1 MKTIFTLLLFVASFA
16 VEAQQPAPPA
26 AFPVAFSMSGDT
38 LTVDSMRFVRF
49 KPRNQRSMRMNI
61 CGTAFCITDQSGNTK
76 PYTLLKL
83 KVSMNINGVFVDGV
97 TAGAQVDQ
105 RAMALLQG
113 VKRGAECYF
122 EAFQVTDANG
132 KMINNLFHEA
142 MCFRRLD

>member
-1 MKTIFTLLLFVASFA
+1 MKAIFTILLFVASFA
-16 VEAQQPAPPA
+16 VEAQQSALPA
-26 AFPVAFSMSGDT
+26 AFPVTFSMSGDT

-61 CGTAFCITDQSGNTK
+61 CGNTFCITDQPGNTK
-76 PYTLLKL
+76 PYTLMQL
-83 KVSMNINGVFVDGV
+83 KVSMNFNGVFVDHV

-105 RAMALLQG
+105 TAMATLWG

-122 EAFQVTDANG
+122 EAYQVTDASG
-132 KMINNLFHEA
+132 KVIFNLFHEA

>member
-1 MKTIFTLLLFVASFA
+1 MKAVLTLLLFVTSFA
-16 VEAQQPAPPA
+16 VEAQQPVPPA
-26 AFPVAFSMSGDT
+26 AFPVTFFMSGDT

-61 CGTAFCITDQSGNTK
+61 CGNTFCITDQPGNTK
-76 PYTLLKL
+76 PYTLMQL
-83 KVSMNINGVFVDGV
+83 KVSMYINGVFVDRV

-105 RAMALLQG
+105 TAMALIKG

-122 EAFQVTDANG
+122 EAYQVTDAKG
-132 KMINNLFHEA
+132 KVINNLFHEA